1 MLIDFFFTLRK
12 YGLKTSITELLDLL
26 NALQK
31 RVIFA
36 DTEAFYQLAR
46 LCLVKDETQYDKF
59 DRAFADY
66 FEGVAGVDIAA
77 SIPPEWL
84 VPEVLRKFSEEDKA
98 KLQALG
104 GLDKLLET
112 LRERLAEQQK
122 KTQRRQ

>member
-26 NALQK
+26 NALKQQ
-31 RVIFA
+31 VIFA
-36 DTEAFYQLAR
+36 DTDAFYQLAR

-59 DRAFADY
+59 DRAFAEY
-66 FEGVAGVDIAA
+66 FQGVAQVDLAA
-77 SIPPEWL
+77 TIPPEWL
-84 VPEVLRKFSEEDKA
+84 IPDVLRKLTEEDKA

-122 KTQRRQ
+122 K